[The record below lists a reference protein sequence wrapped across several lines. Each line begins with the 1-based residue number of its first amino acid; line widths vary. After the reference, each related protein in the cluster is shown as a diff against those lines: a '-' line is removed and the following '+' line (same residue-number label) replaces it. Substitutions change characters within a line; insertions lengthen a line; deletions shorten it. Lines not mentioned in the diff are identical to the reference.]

1 MSMKVLEAILGAETV
16 AQLSEREV
24 NALAHELDAEILK
37 DEGLSDRLSTLVR
50 LAAERIKV
58 EQEPTG

>member
-1 MSMKVLEAILGAETV
+1 MSMKVLEAILGADTV

-37 DEGLSDRLSTLVR
+37 DEVLSDRLTTVVR
-50 LAAERIKV
+50 LAAERIKLG
-58 EQEPTG
+58 QEPTG